1 MERLPFVG
9 HDDVMRPEDLVDEV
23 TLLLRSRGERMT
35 TPRLAVLAVLA
46 RRTGHLSAEE
56 IVAAVA
62 EDEPSVHRAS
72 VYRAL
77 ETLTN
82 VEVVAHVHL
91 GHGGTAY
98 HLATPHQSAH
108 LHGQC
113 DQCGRVIDLP
123 GDALEVASA
132 DISRRTGFQL
142 DPRHVALSG
151 RCAECAP
158 SAH

>member
-1 MERLPFVG
+1 
-9 HDDVMRPEDLVDEV
+9 
-23 TLLLRSRGERMT
+23 
-35 TPRLAVLAVLA
+35 
-46 RRTGHLSAEE
+46 
-56 IVAAVA
+56 VA

-77 ETLTN
+77 EMLTN

-108 LHGQC
+108 LHAQC
-113 DQCGRVIDLP
+113 DQCGQVIDLP

>member
-1 MERLPFVG
+1 MSRETR
-9 HDDVMRPEDLVDEV
+9 HDDLVNEV

-35 TPRLAVLAVLA
+35 TPRLAVLSVLA
-46 RRTGHLSAEE
+46 RRPGHLSAEE

-62 EDEPSVHRAS
+62 EDQPNVHRAS

-77 ETLTN
+77 EMLTHI
-82 VEVVAHVHL
+82 EVVAHVHL

-98 HLATPHQSAH
+98 HLAAPRESAH
-108 LHGQC
+108 LHAQC
-113 DQCGRVIDLP
+113 DECGRVVDLP
-123 GDALEVASA
+123 GDALAGATA

-151 RCAECAP
+151 RCAECAA
-158 SAH
+158 SAR